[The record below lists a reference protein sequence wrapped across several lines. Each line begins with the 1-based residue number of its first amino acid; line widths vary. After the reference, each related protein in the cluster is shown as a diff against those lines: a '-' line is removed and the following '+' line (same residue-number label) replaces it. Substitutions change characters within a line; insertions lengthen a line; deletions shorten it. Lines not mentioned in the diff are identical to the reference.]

1 MGKRKRKLSARVFAE
16 EMLLLLATVVML
28 APIYYLLIGA
38 FKQRADIIKHP
49 FSLTKEMF
57 MLENFPKAIKN
68 MDYWESLWNTFLIT
82 ALSLLIVVFVASL
95 AGFAIARARG
105 KVFTV
110 VYQSTVTLMVIPFIS
125 CLIPCIVQASE
136 LNLYSTIWGCIA
148 YEAAWNVPMAIF
160 LYTGFMR
167 ALPQE
172 LQDAAYIDGCNTYQ
186 VYARV
191 FLPLL
196 APVTATCVIRCGVGM
211 WNDYILARCMLN
223 SVRTPTLMVSIYA
236 FFGDRV
242 NEYGLA
248 FAGILLA
255 SAPMVMAFV
264 FLQKYFIK
272 GIVAGAVK
280 G

>member
-1 MGKRKRKLSARVFAE
+1 MEDMKRFTIGKFFQEVILFVGTVIMLSPVFY
-16 EMLLLLATVVML
+16 MLL
-28 APIYYLLIGA
+28 GA
-38 FKQRADIIKHP
+38 FKKRSDIVKHP
-49 FSLTKEMF
+49 FELTKEMF

-68 MDYWESLWNTFLIT
+68 MNYWEALGNTAIIT
-82 ALSLLIVVFVASL
+82 IVSLLIVIFVSSL

-105 KVFTV
+105 KLFSGFYGAV
-110 VYQSTVTLMVIPFIS
+110 VSIMVIPFIS
-125 CLIPCIVQASE
+125 CLIPCIAQATKYNIYNT
-136 LNLYSTIWGCIA
+136 LWGCIA
-148 YEAAWNVPMAIF
+148 YEAAWNIPMAVF

-167 ALPQE
+167 GLPAE
-172 LQDAAYIDGCNTYQ
+172 LQDAAYIDGCTTLQ

-196 APVTATCVIRCGVGM
+196 APVTATTAIRCGVGM
-211 WNDYILARCMLN
+211 WNDYILAKCMMN
-223 SVRTPTLMVSIYA
+223 SVKYPTLMVAIYQ

-248 FAGILLA
+248 FAGIILA
-255 SAPMVMAFV
+255 SLPMVIIYV
-264 FLQKYFIK
+264 LLQKYFVK

>member
-1 MGKRKRKLSARVFAE
+1 MKRKRKLSVSVLAE
-16 EMLLLLATVVML
+16 ELLLLLATLVML
-28 APIYYLLIGA
+28 APVYYLLIGA
-38 FKQRADIIKHP
+38 FKKRSDIVRHP

-57 MLENFPKAIKN
+57 LLENFPKAIKN
-68 MDYWESLWNTFLIT
+68 MDYWESLWNTFAIT
-82 ALSLLIVVFVASL
+82 ALSLLIVVLVASL
-95 AGFAIARARG
+95 AGFAIARAKGRLF
-105 KVFTV
+105 KI

-125 CLIPCIVQASE
+125 CLIPCIVQATGMK
-136 LNLYSTIWGCIA
+136 LYSTLWGCVA

-167 ALPQE
+167 GLPQE
-172 LQDAAYIDGCNTYQ
+172 LQDAAYIDGCNTFQ

-223 SVRTPTLMVSIYA
+223 SVKTPTLMVSIYA

-248 FAGILLA
+248 FAGIILA
-255 SAPMVMAFV
+255 SAPMVIAFV